1 MDLLTP
7 ISKLKDDYD
16 KLSRVREMRSNAHY
30 AAIDWLQEAQ
40 RCAAFK
46 AGDQWTASE
55 KEALNALG
63 REPMVWNYVHSMVE
77 LIVGIRAQN
86 EINITLQPVESS
98 DGFLCEVVQ
107 NLIDWIEENQ
117 TDARILDAEAFEDAT
132 VTGKGFRSVDVQP
145 RPDNPTEVQF
155 IEENVPFWQ
164 VKIDPGSRKQD
175 LSDARYVI
183 VEKWV
188 SLEDFKVR
196 YPEHA
201 GKVADIF
208 YAHAQGSLHQ
218 HTNYEFL
225 EPSHTLDDDYTD
237 SLIDHYDFENL
248 RVLVCQV
255 EYFENYTRHYW
266 IDETNPGRSQ
276 EIDLEA
282 AQAMPPNQVLKV
294 PGKKVRWLHYTG
306 DYILY
311 DDDSPIHSDHFSV
324 IPMYAYPDKSK
335 RTLQHYGIVKLL
347 IDPQR
352 ECNRRWLQ
360 SIRLMANQGVGLV
373 GEVAAFL
380 DLDQA
385 QESWTNPDE
394 ITLLK
399 EGGLG
404 KIKEKT
410 AIDFPA
416 ASVQMQEVSR
426 ESMKQ
431 ISGIN
436 SDLMGFRDKQEPGI
450 VLQLRQQQGMTI
462 LARMFE
468 NYRRMRELLARLKAH
483 LVIRYIPDWQIQKIL
498 GENDRYLI
506 QEGHIIDKEYNLVA
520 PLRAIRDLKYNV
532 KYEYSE
538 VNMTKTMSELAIF
551 MDMISKGFPVNP
563 ETVIDKLDLPE
574 TEKTKWKEYVKK
586 GQEQQQQMAQAQQQM
601 AQQSMMMDMQDK
613 QHKLALENEKIKG
626 TLALKDKEIE
636 YRKIMK
642 DSELAM
648 KQQTTA
654 AELTMEKTIAD
665 EDRRVDI
672 AELEIKREGQR
683 EKTRIDKA
691 KAVTEIGSKNMVTSN
706 QGAE

>member
-1 MDLLTP
+1 
-7 ISKLKDDYD
+7 
-16 KLSRVREMRSNAHY
+16 
-30 AAIDWLQEAQ
+30 
-40 RCAAFK
+40 
-46 AGDQWTASE
+46 
-55 KEALNALG
+55 
-63 REPMVWNYVHSMVE
+63 
-77 LIVGIRAQN
+77 
-86 EINITLQPVESS
+86 
-98 DGFLCEVVQ
+98 
-107 NLIDWIEENQ
+107 
-117 TDARILDAEAFEDAT
+117 
-132 VTGKGFRSVDVQP
+132 
-145 RPDNPTEVQF
+145 
-155 IEENVPFWQ
+155 
-164 VKIDPGSRKQD
+164 
-175 LSDARYVI
+175 
-183 VEKWV
+183 
-188 SLEDFKVR
+188 
-196 YPEHA
+196 
-201 GKVADIF
+201 
-208 YAHAQGSLHQ
+208 
-218 HTNYEFL
+218 
-225 EPSHTLDDDYTD
+225 
-237 SLIDHYDFENL
+237 
-248 RVLVCQV
+248 
-255 EYFENYTRHYW
+255 
-266 IDETNPGRSQ
+266 
-276 EIDLEA
+276 
-282 AQAMPPNQVLKV
+282 
-294 PGKKVRWLHYTG
+294 
-306 DYILY
+306 
-311 DDDSPIHSDHFSV
+311 
-324 IPMYAYPDKSK
+324 
-335 RTLQHYGIVKLL
+335 
-347 IDPQR
+347 
-352 ECNRRWLQ
+352 
-360 SIRLMANQGVGLV
+360 
-373 GEVAAFL
+373 
-380 DLDQA
+380 
-385 QESWTNPDE
+385 
-394 ITLLK
+394 
-399 EGGLG
+399 
-404 KIKEKT
+404 
-410 AIDFPA
+410 
-416 ASVQMQEVSR
+416 
-426 ESMKQ
+426 
-431 ISGIN
+431 
-436 SDLMGFRDKQEPGI
+436 
-450 VLQLRQQQGMTI
+450 MTI